1 MQTCSNQELI
11 LQPIFAPSIE
21 AFVIIWE
28 LKNVLASEI
37 QSHTKDQVTTSFQLS
52 THAIISYQLYL
63 SQCKTLHLTM
73 VQFQFSEHS
82 CYQTAETV
90 WPSVNYCN

>member
-28 LKNVLASEI
+28 LKNALASEI
-37 QSHTKDQVTTSFQLS
+37 QSQTKDQVTTSFQLS

-63 SQCKTLHLTM
+63 SQCKTLHVCRCIPNNGTTS
-73 VQFQFSEHS
+73 VQHS
-82 CYQTAETV
+82 CYHILSALSL
-90 WPSVNYCN
+90 PM